1 MKSQSHNNS
10 RNLSMPMDDV
20 FMSAPIRTTP
30 VLSLVAAVLITG
42 LGLFA
47 LSHGSAGIQP
57 SVIDGMRVTNLAPVL
72 VRPTASEM
80 RAAMLD
86 ADAETGAAVM
96 TLPHSVETSAS
107 LLGAQLAMPY
117 YSFGHTTGNTV
128 SSKE

>member
-1 MKSQSHNNS
+1 MKSQLLINNRTPS
-10 RNLSMPMDDV
+10 APIDDV
-20 FMSAPIRTTP
+20 FVSAPIRTTP
-30 VLSLVAAVLITG
+30 LLSLAAAILITG
-42 LGLFA
+42 FGLFA

-57 SVIDGMRVTNLAPVL
+57 GVIDGIRVTNLAPV
-72 VRPTASEM
+72 VVHPTASEM

-107 LLGAQLAMPY
+107 MLGAQLAMPY